1 MKRLNCLYK
10 PSFDKNFPW
19 VLKHPKVKAALAV
32 FKTRKAALN
41 WFYSLDYECAIW
53 FQTVKKIVG
62 GLIINEK
69 NSDSIYEYDLDVER
83 FEDGKVNYS
92 DAMDEI
98 FVSTTTGLRNDK
110 AAIKF
115 LETIHE
121 KVDYKV
127 ISDHKTYFPIDDDY
141 IPERRKNSKDIQI
154 EKLTQEVNELDELL
168 KDTSGKFKQEIEELK
183 LKLKDSNADKEA
195 LLKEIKALRMKIVE
209 ESVVQAKEAEKVV
222 KETKKAEPKKVVEK
236 VEIVKE
242 VVKEVPIYIEKEVIK
257 EVPVYIE
264 KEVVKEVQTVKQ
276 SVVESKKYAYIKNLS
291 LMKQLESLALYA
303 KKVEAISNSYEK
315 EVITS
320 EKDFM
325 DIKSEFEKVLGFE
338 KTLASSNLDDKSK
351 QLLKLISKS
360 LATSVE
366 KLSKVIKGSKEV
378 EYVPAKFIYYKKS
391 TGENLRLAQILSYVS
406 YDGKHIA
413 FVNEKDYKY
422 AIFTSPTMDKSY
434 FLVFESATSPMPI
447 ASPAK
452 PKSEVAKPAEVTE
465 ASKHNEVSWAYTFW
479 AIILYGI
486 AYVILLVLVIVLA
499 IAYFGGN

>member
-1 MKRLNCLYK
+1 M
-10 PSFDKNFPW
+10 
-19 VLKHPKVKAALAV
+19 
-32 FKTRKAALN
+32 
-41 WFYSLDYECAIW
+41 
-53 FQTVKKIVG
+53 
-62 GLIINEK
+62 
-69 NSDSIYEYDLDVER
+69 
-83 FEDGKVNYS
+83 
-92 DAMDEI
+92 
-98 FVSTTTGLRNDK
+98 
-110 AAIKF
+110 
-115 LETIHE
+115 
-121 KVDYKV
+121 
-127 ISDHKTYFPIDDDY
+127 
-141 IPERRKNSKDIQI
+141 
-154 EKLTQEVNELDELL
+154 DELL

-209 ESVVQAKEAEKVV
+209 ESVVQVKEAEKVV

-378 EYVPAKFIYYKKS
+378 EYAPAKFIYYKKS

-422 AIFTSPTMDKSY
+422 AVFASPTMDKSY

-452 PKSEVAKPAEVTE
+452 AKIWSCKAFCW
-465 ASKHNEVSWAYTFW
+465 SYRSF
-479 AIILYGI
+479 
-486 AYVILLVLVIVLA
+486 
-499 IAYFGGN
+499 

>member
-1 MKRLNCLYK
+1 M
-10 PSFDKNFPW
+10 
-19 VLKHPKVKAALAV
+19 
-32 FKTRKAALN
+32 
-41 WFYSLDYECAIW
+41 
-53 FQTVKKIVG
+53 
-62 GLIINEK
+62 
-69 NSDSIYEYDLDVER
+69 
-83 FEDGKVNYS
+83 
-92 DAMDEI
+92 
-98 FVSTTTGLRNDK
+98 
-110 AAIKF
+110 
-115 LETIHE
+115 
-121 KVDYKV
+121 
-127 ISDHKTYFPIDDDY
+127 
-141 IPERRKNSKDIQI
+141 
-154 EKLTQEVNELDELL
+154 DELL

-209 ESVVQAKEAEKVV
+209 ESVVQVKEAEKVV

-378 EYVPAKFIYYKKS
+378 EYAPAKFIYYKKS

-422 AIFTSPTMDKSY
+422 AVFASPTMDKSY

-452 PKSEVAKPAEVTE
+452 A
-465 ASKHNEVSWAYTFW
+465 
-479 AIILYGI
+479 
-486 AYVILLVLVIVLA
+486 
-499 IAYFGGN
+499 